1 MGCKAC
7 DKPKPNYRK
16 GLWSP
21 EEDQKLRDY
30 IIRHGHGCWSALP
43 AKAGKTNHPPPCLLH
58 FCRVRGERNS
68 GGLGCIAPG
77 IQSLSGGSCR
87 SARAR
92 NKNGVVIR
100 RN

>member
-43 AKAGKTNHPPPCLLH
+43 AKAGKTNHPPPRASA
-58 FCRVRGERNS
+58 F
-68 GGLGCIAPG
+68 
-77 IQSLSGGSCR
+77 LSGPRG
-87 SARAR
+87 A
-92 NKNGVVIR
+92 
-100 RN
+100 